1 MPYGYIGSMR
11 VREGHRDE
19 VIAMLSVA
27 NGLRAADCQLYGV
40 HRARAAARR
49 VRLYDRRRDDL
60 QDRPDRRHEVGRG
73 SSRADNE
80 HYVK

>member
-27 NGLRAADCQLYGV
+27 NGLRAADCQLYAV
-40 HRARAAARR
+40 CTARGQPRVAFGFTIAAGMISRIDLIAGTSWPWLQPRR
-49 VRLYDRRRDDL
+49 
-60 QDRPDRRHEVGRG
+60 
-73 SSRADNE
+73 
-80 HYVK
+80 